1 MQIPKKL
8 NLANLPTPIQ
18 KFNFNGCNFLMK
30 RDDYTGTELT
40 GNKIRKLEY
49 LMYEAKRLK
58 ADYVFTC
65 GGDQSNH
72 CRATAIAAAKLGIKS
87 RLFLWGKENKNKDGN
102 LFLDEMFG
110 AETEYFNK
118 KDYKNVLQIM
128 AEQEKQFTKKGK
140 KVYAFPSGGSSALGI
155 WGYINFIPELLNQI
169 NKRSIN
175 SILSAAGSGGTAA
188 GMLIGSAINN
198 WNIKIFAVDVFN
210 NKSEMEEMILNV
222 AEECL
227 KKYKIN
233 KKLDYKNLEVMD
245 GYSTEGYKKI
255 EPKKLKLIK
264 KLAKE
269 NGVLLDPAYTGK
281 AFYAFN
287 ENFLAGKKNTKTM
300 FLHTGGLYGVFSK
313 RKEYLG
319 I

>member
-1 MQIPKKL
+1 MKVPKKL
-8 NLANLPTPIQ
+8 QMANLPTPIQ
-18 KFNFNGCNFLMK
+18 EINFNKCSFLMK
-30 RDDYTGTELT
+30 RDDYTGTELS
-40 GNKIRKLEY
+40 GNKIRKLDY
-49 LMYEAKRLK
+49 LMSEAKRIN
-58 ADYVFTC
+58 ADYIFTC
-65 GGDQSNH
+65 GGEQSNH
-72 CRATAIAAAKLGIKS
+72 CRAAAIAAAILGIKS
-87 RLFLWGKENKNKDGN
+87 RLFLWGKDTKLKDGN

-110 AETEYFNK
+110 AETEFLNK
-118 KDYKNVLQIM
+118 QDYKNVLQIM
-128 AEQEKQFTKKGK
+128 TEREKEFTKKK
-140 KVYAFPSGGSSALGI
+140 KRVYAFPSGGSSALGI
-155 WGYINFIPELLNQI
+155 WGYVNFIPELLSQI

-198 WNIKIFAVDVFN
+198 WNLKIFAVDVFN
-210 NKSEMEEMILNV
+210 NKTEMEEMIVNV

-227 KKYKIN
+227 QIYNIDKKIN
-233 KKLDYKNLEVMD
+233 YKRLEVID
-245 GYSTEGYKKI
+245 GYSTEGYKNI

-281 AFYAFN
+281 AFCAFN
-287 ENFLAGKKNTKTM
+287 ENFLAGMKNTKTL